1 MDESNN
7 EEDGAGRGGTGS
19 LDRTEFWP
27 HTAEYQKAKE
37 TEMARAL
44 EAYNGAWSFKKRH
57 IISELSMIEKRLIV
71 IRNILNGS
79 RTPCECCEDKKWT
92 NEKEGRLKMEL
103 GGLISKVQR
112 VSKRTSKVK

>member
-27 HTAEYQKAKE
+27 DTDEYHKANSLARSRAKAE
-37 TEMARAL
+37 
-44 EAYNGAWSFKKRH
+44 AWTFKKNH
-57 IISELSMIEKRLIV
+57 IISELTAIEQRLIAM
-71 IRNILNGS
+71 RDILNGS